1 MVITHSIVKSK
12 MFLFFIATVYVSE
25 ISSPK
30 WRGMLGVGSIVCLTL
45 GINYMLAIGAV
56 LPMYPG
62 SWKIFAIAC
71 VAPQMMGNVC
81 NY

>member
-1 MVITHSIVKSK
+1 
-12 MFLFFIATVYVSE
+12 
-25 ISSPK
+25 
-30 WRGMLGVGSIVCLTL
+30 MLGVGSIVCLTL

-71 VAPQMMGNVC
+71 VAPQMMGNVTNKNVASSIC
-81 NY
+81 YISMQCSLEYSWYPNLYIQDSYF

>member
-1 MVITHSIVKSK
+1 M
-12 MFLFFIATVYVSE
+12 YVSE

-62 SWKIFAIAC
+62 SWKVFAIAC
-71 VAPQMMGNVC
+71 VAPQMMGNFATSRIYCIPKFFDIIC
-81 NY
+81 NLR

>member
-1 MVITHSIVKSK
+1 MVMHHLIVGFKI
-12 MFLFFIATVYVSE
+12 FLFFIATVYVSE

-81 NY
+81 GE